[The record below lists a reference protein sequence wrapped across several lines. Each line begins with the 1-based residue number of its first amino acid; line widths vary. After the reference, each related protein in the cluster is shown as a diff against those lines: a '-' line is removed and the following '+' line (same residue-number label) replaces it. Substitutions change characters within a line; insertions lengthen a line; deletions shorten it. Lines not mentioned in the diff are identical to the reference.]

1 MKADILPSNVIEHD
15 LKRPAWETT
24 RDWDMPYEA
33 RQFELWAVTGFGW
46 CIPTL
51 DIGRHRGASTRRTYA
66 VRVRDGQTVRIGAGP
81 HVTRTVVV
89 YLSPK
94 TAARLQ
100 PFLDLRAKGQGDAGL
115 TRDRISLRRGRRR

>member
-51 DIGRHRGASTRRTYA
+51 DIGRHRGAS
-66 VRVRDGQTVRIGAGP
+66 
-81 HVTRTVVV
+81 
-89 YLSPK
+89 
-94 TAARLQ
+94 RLQ

-115 TRDRISLRRGRRR
+115 TRDRISLRRRRGRRR